1 MAVVSISRI
10 QVRRGRKNQGSGL
23 PQLASGEFGWAIDSQ
38 ELYIGN
44 GSVAEGSPYVG
55 NTKLL
60 SEHDDLFQFAN
71 TYAYRSVDGFIQTGA
86 SPNNPVLR
94 TLQDRLD
101 DRVSVRSFGATG
113 DGTDQT
119 LEIQRAVDQ
128 LFLNAANK
136 GTPQSRVELIFE
148 PGEYRVSNTI
158 FLPPYVT
165 IRGAGIDKTF
175 INGTTSTIF
184 KTVNE
189 TSTIDNYAESSTTT
203 TLNQPRSISIT
214 GMTISTTNAIALD
227 LVQVKD
233 SIFTDLKITG
243 TWSIGNAPDRL
254 KPAIKLSQAPT
265 VAGCNDNIFENIEI
279 LNYSHGVVSN
289 DDIKNNIWRKC
300 KFDTLYVA
308 IALGQDTIV
317 GTPGQTTGP
326 SNNIITD
333 CVFDD
338 ISNVTIGVWN
348 GQHNLSTTN
357 KFYNVGND
365 GGSSG
370 NALWPIIRFD
380 SPSNQSD
387 QDWFK
392 RTEELGFSPTFLV
405 NYPYTPELSGPTISR
420 IGFTQQLSLTQTGE
434 FSKFL
439 KLPADTGKAYEID
452 YIYKSNQVDALRSGK
467 INIVT
472 DPQTSRAS
480 LSDDY
485 DYAGDSNFDQN
496 LEFIA
501 EVYDEN
507 GDGTVDT
514 VAILVL
520 NSTSSDEATI
530 TFTINSKA

>member
-1 MAVVSISRI
+1 VAVVSISRI

-23 PQLASGEFGWAIDSQ
+23 PQLASGEFGWAVDSQ

-44 GSVAEGSPYVG
+44 GAVAEGAPYVG

-60 SEHDDLFQFAN
+60 SEHDDLFQFAD
-71 TYAYRSVDGFIQTGA
+71 TYSYRSIDGFIQTGD

-101 DRVSVRSFGATG
+101 DTVSVRSFGANG

-119 LEIQRAVDQ
+119 VAIQRAVDQ
-128 LFLNAANK
+128 LFLNAANS
-136 GTPQSRVELIFE
+136 GTPQSRVELVFG
-148 PGEYRVSNTI
+148 PGEYRVSDTI
-158 FLPPYVT
+158 YLPPFVT
-165 IRGAGIDKTF
+165 LTGAGADKTL
-175 INGTTSTIF
+175 IQGTTSTVF
-184 KTVNE
+184 RTVND
-189 TSTIDNYAESSTTT
+189 TSTVGNYSDPSTTT
-203 TLNQPRSISIT
+203 TLNQPRSISIS
-214 GMTISTTNAIALD
+214 GMTITTTNAIALD

-233 SIFTDLKITG
+233 SIFSNIKIQG
-243 TWSIGNAPDRL
+243 AWSIGDSPDNT
-254 KPAIKLSQAPT
+254 KPAIRLSQAPT
-265 VAGCNDNIFENIEI
+265 AAGCNNNVFDNIEI
-279 LNYSHGVVSN
+279 INYSHAVVSD
-289 DDIKNNIWRKC
+289 DDIKNNIWKKC
-300 KFDTLYVA
+300 VFDTLYVGF
-308 IALGQDTIV
+308 ALGQETIV

-326 SNNIITD
+326 TNNVIKE
-333 CVFDD
+333 CSFDD
-338 ISNVTIGVWN
+338 VSNVGIGVWN

-357 KFYNVGND
+357 KFYNVGNE

-370 NALWPIIRFD
+370 NAIWPIIRFD

-420 IGFTQQLSLTQTGE
+420 IGFTQQLSVTQTGE

-452 YIYKSNQVDALRSGK
+452 YIYKSNQVDAYRSGK
-467 INIVT
+467 INVVV
-472 DPQTSRAS
+472 DPATSRAS

-485 DYAGDSNFDQN
+485 DFAGDSNFDQN

-501 EVYDEN
+501 DTYDEN